1 MVAPLDCAVLIQGET
16 GTGKEVV
23 AKAIHDS
30 GPRHEKPFVAI
41 NCAAI
46 PSAIL
51 ESELFGHEKGA
62 FTGAVVQTA
71 GKFFAAHG
79 GTLFLDEIGDMPQEL
94 QPKLLRVLQEKQFER
109 VGSNRTTR
117 VDVRI
122 IAATNLEL
130 RQMVD
135 NKVFRADLYYRL
147 NVFSIVLPAL
157 RDRDDDIP
165 LLMHYFVQRLGQK
178 LSRHVDHVPDELLDL
193 VSRYHWPGNIR
204 ELQNFV
210 ERALITSPGRVLTP
224 RVSEL
229 RAMMSSPQGE
239 TPITLADAE
248 RVHIQ
253 RVPGG
258 NKLEARRPGWCGRP
272 AWLTTHHSDFS
283 HAAARHQESSKKV
296 MEARSADILH
306 LIGRYYG
313 KIPRYW
319 MRSLCVCRA
328 FVSIFLSDCWAHRS
342 AWLTGTKGAQGT
354 AAVKVL
360 ER

>member
-1 MVAPLDCAVLIQGET
+1 MVAPLDSAILIQGET

-23 AKAIHDS
+23 AKAIHDR
-30 GPRHEKPFVAI
+30 GPRREKPFVAI

-46 PSAIL
+46 PGALL
-51 ESELFGHEKGA
+51 ERELFGHERGA

-94 QPKLLRVLQEKQFER
+94 QAKLLRVLQEKQFER
-109 VGSNRTTR
+109 VGSNRITQ

-135 NKVFRADLYYRL
+135 NRVFRADLYYRL
-147 NVFSIVLPAL
+147 NVFSIFLPAL
-157 RDRDDDIP
+157 RDRDEDIP
-165 LLMHYFVQRLGQK
+165 LLIRYFVQRLGQK
-178 LSRHVDHVPDELLDL
+178 LDRHVDHVPDELLDL
-193 VSRYHWPGNIR
+193 LRQFHWPGNIR

-229 RAMMSSPQGE
+229 RAMMSSPQDE

-253 RVPGG
+253 RVLEETNWKLGG
-258 NKLEARRPGWCGRP
+258 QDGAAVRLGLPRTTLISRMQRLGIKNLPRTSWKQGR
-272 AWLTTHHSDFS
+272 
-283 HAAARHQESSKKV
+283 QISSILSEGT
-296 MEARSADILH
+296 MARSLA
-306 LIGRYYG
+306 IG
-313 KIPRYW
+313 
-319 MRSLCVCRA
+319 
-328 FVSIFLSDCWAHRS
+328 
-342 AWLTGTKGAQGT
+342 
-354 AAVKVL
+354 
-360 ER
+360 